1 MNAMPKVS
9 VIMPCFNNQQYLEEC
24 LKSVCEQTLNEIE
37 IICIDDGSTDSSLSI
52 MRQFEALH
60 SQLQIIS
67 KKNEG
72 FGATVNRG
80 IAASTGKYIAICET
94 DDYVD
99 ATMYEYLYKCAAE
112 NGYPDV
118 VRSDF
123 DRFIGQDNNR
133 KFTRAYLSDDC
144 TLRNKLINPQEDP
157 RAFDL
162 YVLMQPTLVKRSFIN
177 ANNIRLNT
185 SPGASYQ
192 DNGYWFQVTAYARTL
207 YYDSSCHYHL
217 RRDNPNS
224 SMLSKGKADAIRNE
238 YKFIHDKLYGDLDR
252 LPNNILGILSKKQF
266 QSYWGTYNRIDLSIR
281 KQFVRNWSKD
291 FNILDEAGEIDRKL
305 FDEYECD
312 KLSLILN
319 DPDRFYYEQEF
330 WEKQWSSMNSEIIRL
345 KKEIKALEE
354 KTNRKSLIKRLIKR

>member
-1 MNAMPKVS
+1 MNTMTKVS

-24 LKSVCEQTLNEIE
+24 LKSVCEQTLDEIE

-52 MRQFEALH
+52 MRQFEAQYP
-60 SQLQIIS
+60 QLQIIS

-80 IAASTGKYIAICET
+80 IAASTGEYIAICET

-99 ATMYEYLYKCAAE
+99 ATMYEHLYNCAAD

-118 VRSDF
+118 IRSDF
-123 DRFIGQDNNR
+123 DRFIGQDEDR
-133 KFTRAYLSDDC
+133 VFTRAYLNDDC
-144 TLRNKLINPQEDP
+144 TLRNKLINPQEDS

-162 YVLMQPTLVKRSFIN
+162 YVLMQPTLVKRSFII

-192 DNGYWFQVTAYARTL
+192 DNGYWFQVTAYAQTL

-224 SMLSKGKADAIRNE
+224 SMLSKGKANAIRDE
-238 YKFIHDKLYGDLDR
+238 YKFIHDKVYGDLNR
-252 LPNNILGILSKKQF
+252 LPANILGILSKKQF
-266 QSYWGTYNRIDLSIR
+266 QSYWGTYNRIDPSIR
-281 KQFVRNWSKD
+281 KQFTQNWSKD
-291 FNILDEAGEIDRKL
+291 FNLLNDAGEIDRKL
-305 FDEYECD
+305 FDEYESD
-312 KLSLILN
+312 KLNLILN

-330 WEKQWSSMNSEIIRL
+330 WEKQWSTMNAEIIRL
-345 KKEIKALEE
+345 KKEIEALKEKA
-354 KTNRKSLIKRLIKR
+354 NRQSLIKRLIQR